1 MEAII
6 ADADFEYLGSAN
18 ANETAEK
25 LFKEL
30 QTLNPQLT
38 RDEWNKQQIGFLQNH
53 QYFTNY
59 CKALKEPFKQVY
71 LKKIIKNAT
80 HQYLNNFCFIKCKN

>member
-6 ADADFEYLGSAN
+6 ADADLEYWGSAK

-30 QTLNPQLT
+30 QTLNPQHT

-59 CKALKEPFKQVY
+59 CKALKKPFKQAY
-71 LKKIIKNAT
+71 LKKLIEERNASV
-80 HQYLNNFCFIKCKN
+80 FK

>member
-6 ADADFEYLGSAN
+6 ADADLEYWGSAKT
-18 ANETAEK
+18 NETAEK

-30 QTLNPQLT
+30 QTLNPQHT

-59 CKALKEPFKQVY
+59 CKALKEPFEQAH
-71 LKKIIKNAT
+71 LKKLIEERNASV
-80 HQYLNNFCFIKCKN
+80 FK